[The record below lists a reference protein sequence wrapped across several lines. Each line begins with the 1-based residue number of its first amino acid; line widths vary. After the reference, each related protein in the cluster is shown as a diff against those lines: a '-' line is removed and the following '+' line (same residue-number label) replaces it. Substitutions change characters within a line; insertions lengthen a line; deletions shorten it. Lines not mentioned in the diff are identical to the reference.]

1 MVLVSRLRKSRFEV
15 PTAEGV
21 QLVPL
26 KQALAEAA
34 AARSNV
40 EANVALEKV
49 KELAKQQPEE
59 IAQLVKAWFNEG

>member
-1 MVLVSRLRKSRFEV
+1 M

-40 EANVALEKV
+40 EANAALEKV